1 MKSLL
6 VVIPYFVFRM
16 LEKAYHSYTYARFK
30 EKYKVH
36 ADFLFNGRNIKLL
49 GEGNIAL
56 GAKSY
61 IGDNSTLSV
70 NKGFQIV
77 IGENCKMSHNIKM
90 YSNSFIAD
98 QDFSVPILQEKNG
111 DILIGNHVWIG
122 ANVFIN
128 PGVVIGDNAVIG
140 ANSVVSKD
148 VPSFAIVAGV
158 PAVLLRYK
166 KSKE

>member
-1 MKSLL
+1 MKQLL
-6 VVIPYFVFRM
+6 VFIPYHIFRI
-16 LEKAYHSYTYARFK
+16 LDKAYHSYLYARLK
-30 EKYKVH
+30 KRYKVH

-49 GEGNIAL
+49 GEGSIEL
-56 GAKSY
+56 GANSY

-70 NKGFQIV
+70 DKGYKIV
-77 IGENCKMSHNIKM
+77 VGENCKMSNSIKI

-98 QDFSVPILQEKNG
+98 QDFSAAVLKEKNG
-111 DILIGNHVWIG
+111 DIIIGNYVWIG

-148 VPSFAIVAGV
+148 VPAFAIAAGV
-158 PAVLLRYK
+158 PATVLRQK
-166 KSKE
+166 NIIQ